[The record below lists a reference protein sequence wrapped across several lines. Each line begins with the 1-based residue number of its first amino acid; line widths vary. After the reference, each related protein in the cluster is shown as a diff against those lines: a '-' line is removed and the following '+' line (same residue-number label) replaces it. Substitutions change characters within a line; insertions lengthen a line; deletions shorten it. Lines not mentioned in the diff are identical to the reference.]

1 MRFVFRQSPRDQWL
15 LFQALVVVCVFRLG
29 LWILPFRTLIRIIER
44 KSDQADESKV
54 SLSEIK
60 KIASSVRRAAHYVP
74 SATCLTQALATNFL
88 LKRIGVSASL
98 RIGVANGS
106 KGQLEA
112 HAWLE
117 SHGKIIVGKEKG
129 LERYT
134 VMSRLGEL
142 NR

>member
-1 MRFVFRQSPRDQWL
+1 MRFLFRQSPRDQWL

-29 LWILPFRTLIRIIER
+29 LWILPFKTLIGITER
-44 KSDQADESKV
+44 QVDQDNGSQV
-54 SLSEIK
+54 NFSEIK

-88 LKRIGVSASL
+88 LRRIGVSAFL

-134 VMSRLGEL
+134 VMSRLGEF